1 MSIIQRIKNLFK
13 AAPSASSPFAWPSWR
28 AGKPQWQLTNYD
40 AFVREGFSLNALI
53 YAAIMYKAR
62 AASSVLLKA
71 YTGDVSNPEQLPG
84 DDPLSMLVARP
95 NRHQSWIEFLMQRIV
110 YLNISGNNYT
120 FMSRGAGG
128 KIEAM
133 YNLRPDRVFI
143 LPAKVDGVYTL
154 RGFIYTP
161 EGVSAFAKL
170 STDKKLERIDE
181 GQALLI
187 HPDDMAHVKLPN
199 PGDPLEGMGYGLSP
213 LAPGGRNTD
222 VDNKV
227 TYFLKGFFD
236 RGMMPMLA
244 LVSKNSLNDPIAA
257 RLKERWKELYAGI
270 EGWFEPMVLDHGV
283 EIKKLSSTFDEMGF
297 EGIDERNESRIV
309 MPFGVPLILIGSRL
323 GLNRS
328 TYANYQQ
335 AQKAFWTD
343 TLLPELKLF
352 EVEDQYFLNQPERNA
367 FVQNDLSAVAVLQG
381 DIIKQTD
388 AAFKMWQMGTP
399 ANMAFHQVGIQM
411 QPIPGGDIGYIS
423 GAFLPAGS
431 TVNPQVQAP
440 DSVDED
446 DRKDVLPFRKKKV
459 VR

>member
-1 MSIIQRIKNLFK
+1 MTIIQRLKNLFK
-13 AAPSASSPFAWPSWR
+13 AAPPTSSPFFWPSWR
-28 AGKPQWQLTNYD
+28 TGKPQWNMTNYD

-62 AASSVLLKA
+62 AASTVLLRA
-71 YTGDVSNPEQLPG
+71 YTGDVNNPEPLPP

-110 YLNISGNNYT
+110 YLNLSGNNYS

-128 KIEAM
+128 EIEAI
-133 YNLRPDRVFI
+133 YNMRPDRVFI
-143 LPAKVDGVYTL
+143 LPGKVDGVFTVIGY
-154 RGFIYTP
+154 IYTP
-161 EGVSAFAKL
+161 EGTSAFAKL
-170 STDKKLERIDE
+170 DTPDKLARIDE
-181 GQALLI
+181 GKAFLI
-187 HPDDMAHVKLPN
+187 TPDDMAHVKLPN

-222 VDNKV
+222 VDNRV
-227 TYFLKGFFD
+227 TYFLKSFFD

-257 RLKERWKELYAGI
+257 RLKERWKELYSGI

-283 EIKKLSSTFDEMGF
+283 EIKKLSSNFDEMGF
-297 EGIDERNESRIV
+297 EGIDKRNESRIV

-328 TYANYQQ
+328 TYSNYEQ

-352 EVEDQYFLNQPERNA
+352 EIEDQYFLNQPERGV
-367 FVQNDLSAVAVLQG
+367 FVQNDLSAVAILQG
-381 DIIKQTD
+381 DIIEQTD

-399 ANMAFHQVGIQM
+399 ANMAFSQVGIQIP
-411 QPIPGGDIGYIS
+411 PIPGGDIGYIS

-431 TVNPQVQAP
+431 TITPTVQSPA
-440 DSVDED
+440 SVDED
-446 DRKDVLPFRKKKV
+446 TRKDIIPFRKKKV